1 MWRILKNVL
10 GLNLKFS
17 WSTENVIIALP
28 IAFFVWASLVTTVGR
43 CTNLVYLHVYV
54 WGWDGAVMRLE
65 WRWWLFWSAFTD
77 DGAPIALVIIYI
89 LWVFLMRLFVI
100 KRLMCK
106 ISVFIFNLKSLTQ
119 SLTGSF
125 STNEL
130 DSWEPKIP
138 HSSAQCRKKSLTSS
152 LSLCVSI
159 F

>member
-1 MWRILKNVL
+1 MWRI
-10 GLNLKFS
+10 S
-17 WSTENVIIALP
+17 
-28 IAFFVWASLVTTVGR
+28 
-43 CTNLVYLHVYV
+43 NLVDPQKTSSLLCLLRFCLGVVGNHRRPVHQSSIPTCVYKE
-54 WGWDGAVMRLE
+54 GWCRDAIRMSL
-65 WRWWLFWSAFTD
+65 WLFWSAFTD